1 MAVMEPTVGNHQST
15 QTLSRFVSLHCPWC
29 PTVIVQ
35 EAKHILSQVYLVF
48 LGCTKK
54 LWILP
59 EIFILVNLSKKKVQL
74 RNLSTRWQ
82 EVSDTSAS
90 DLMIFNF
97 HIFNL
102 EKIFAV
108 LLSCDIYIWT
118 ENGC

>member
-54 LWILP
+54 LNSPRNFNFSELIQDK
-59 EIFILVNLSKKKVQL
+59 SATKKPFHQVAGSI
-74 RNLSTRWQ
+74 RHFCIR
-82 EVSDTSAS
+82 
-90 DLMIFNF
+90 LMIFNF
-97 HIFNL
+97 HILNL

-108 LLSCDIYIWT
+108 LLSCDIYI
-118 ENGC
+118 